1 MNWNLLCDFDGTI
14 SLEDVTDS
22 LLLRFGRPGW
32 DRLEADWREGRI
44 GSRECL
50 AGQIALLDCSAD
62 ELDEHLAGLAIDP
75 DFPAF
80 VAAAERAGYA
90 LRIVSD
96 GLDLAIER
104 LLRRHGLGHL
114 PVAAN
119 QLRPD
124 GPRRWKLEFPHAAPG
139 CASGTCK
146 CRFATKPGQ
155 QVLMIGD
162 GASDFCVAARADLN
176 WARKRLLEHCLDREL
191 PHRPVANFAQALR
204 QLPELQRLR
213 PASSLRPLTV
223 LSQHNKE
230 FPSNE

>member
-1 MNWNLLCDFDGTI
+1 MHWTLLCDFDGTI

-62 ELDEHLAGLAIDP
+62 ELDEHLAGLEIDP

-80 VAAAERAGYA
+80 VAAAERAGHR
-90 LRIVSD
+90 LHIVSD
-96 GLDLAIER
+96 GLDLAIGR

-119 QLRPD
+119 RLLPE
-124 GPRRWKLEFPHAAPG
+124 GPRRWRLDFPHAARD
-139 CASGTCK
+139 CSSGTCK
-146 CRFATKPGQ
+146 CRFAAEPERP
-155 QVLMIGD
+155 VLMIGD
-162 GASDFCVAARADLN
+162 GASDFCVAGRADLN
-176 WARKRLLEHCLDREL
+176 WARKRLLDHCLDRNL

-204 QLPELQRLR
+204 QLPELEHLEPRTSRLPSPSR
-213 PASSLRPLTV
+213 Y
-223 LSQHNKE
+223 NKE
-230 FPSNE
+230 FPHNE